1 MKKRII
7 SLLLCFVMLFTL
19 FSVQAF
25 AADQVRIEGEN
36 VTHKLNVGD
45 VVEVPVNVTENPGF
59 IIGKIRVSWDSTAL
73 KLTEVSYNGFVPSE
87 MPAPIT
93 EGISSYAVP
102 FGKSDATAN
111 YTQTGLLFTLKYEV
125 LAGATAKEYPITLTT
140 ENTFFQN
147 FDVDDVASVTTNGS
161 VTLTEPA
168 PTAYTVTI
176 NPGANMTFKSGEV
189 NQTSVTIGNFMLD
202 TYFTADVGYYFPDD
216 YTVAEQNG
224 VEVVRVSE
232 TEIKVTGKPTGD
244 VNITLPDATAK
255 PAPTTYSV
263 KINLGTGI
271 SISSSVTGNSTQTVT
286 IGDPITPVEFV
297 ASEDYYFPTDYG
309 YTEGDFTIAR
319 EGYTKIKVTGKPTGN
334 VEFTLKDA
342 SKKATG
348 PAAPDVGHTD
358 CTTTENN
365 DGTITGVNNEMEYR
379 KGSESLW
386 SPVTG
391 GDGVI
396 KGLVPGTYEVRYA
409 ATTTVKAGTSKT
421 VVIKGYDPT
430 VEKVT
435 VTYNANDGTGADHSV
450 QVDKGSNHVIL
461 GADACG
467 FTAPDGKR
475 LVYWSDRAD
484 NATGSAHYAVGL
496 EYQNLQRDLTLYAVW
511 ETTARTVFLNAG
523 EGGGDEISETVTYDQ
538 TYTLPGV
545 PETFTAPNGKEFDCW
560 KIQGDNT
567 NTSYNPRDSYT
578 IKGNVKFVAQWKDK
592 QGGGEQ
598 PTTFTLT
605 FQPGEGSGDN
615 YVVTGIDTPQYTL
628 PDVPDTF
635 TAPAGKPIFAGW
647 KAEGGNVV
655 YPAGTVIPVTADA
668 TFVAQWRADGP
679 QGDTVLVTFK
689 PGDGKGDAI
698 EERVPA
704 GDSYRLPAKPA
715 GFKAPAGKVFAGW
728 KIEDPQG
735 NLNEKLYKAGHKFD
749 LTGDVTFVAQWKTR
763 PYYGDD
769 TTTPDADSNKTNPG
783 TGAAPVGAPI
793 AVVIA
798 VAVAGA
804 AYFVTTKKR

>member
-168 PTAYTVTI
+168 PTTYTVTI
-176 NPGANMTFKSGEV
+176 TPGANMTPATTIT
-189 NQTSVTIGNFMLD
+189 NTVTVGNGTD
-202 TYFTADVGYYFPDD
+202 VSFTAADGYYFPND
-216 YTVAEQNG
+216 YTVAAQNG
-224 VEVVRVSE
+224 VRVVRVNDTKIS
-232 TEIKVTGKPTGD
+232 VTGTPTGD

-319 EGYTKIKVTGKPTGN
+319 EGYTKIKVSGIPTGN

-435 VTYNANDGTGADHSV
+435 VTYKAN
-450 QVDKGSNHVIL
+450 
-461 GADACG
+461 
-467 FTAPDGKR
+467 
-475 LVYWSDRAD
+475 
-484 NATGSAHYAVGL
+484 
-496 EYQNLQRDLTLYAVW
+496 
-511 ETTARTVFLNAG
+511 
-523 EGGGDEISETVTYDQ
+523 
-538 TYTLPGV
+538 
-545 PETFTAPNGKEFDCW
+545 
-560 KIQGDNT
+560 
-567 NTSYNPRDSYT
+567 
-578 IKGNVKFVAQWKDK
+578 
-592 QGGGEQ
+592 
-598 PTTFTLT
+598 
-605 FQPGEGSGDN
+605 
-615 YVVTGIDTPQYTL
+615 
-628 PDVPDTF
+628 
-635 TAPAGKPIFAGW
+635 
-647 KAEGGNVV
+647 GGNGNEFSEQVTM
-655 YPAGTVIPVTADA
+655 GTDYVI
-668 TFVAQWRADGP
+668 
-679 QGDTVLVTFK
+679 
-689 PGDGKGDAI
+689 
-698 EERVPA
+698 
-704 GDSYRLPAKPA
+704 
-715 GFKAPAGKVFAGW
+715 
-728 KIEDPQG
+728 
-735 NLNEKLYKAGHKFD
+735 
-749 LTGDVTFVAQWKTR
+749 
-763 PYYGDD
+763 
-769 TTTPDADSNKTNPG
+769 
-783 TGAAPVGAPI
+783 
-793 AVVIA
+793 
-798 VAVAGA
+798 
-804 AYFVTTKKR
+804 

>member
-125 LAGATAKEYPITLTT
+125 LAGAAAKEYPITLTT

-232 TEIKVTGKPTGD
+232 TEIKVTGKPTNN
-244 VNITLPDATAK
+244 VNITLPNATEK
-255 PAPTTYSV
+255 PAATTYTV
-263 KINLGTGI
+263 KVNGGTGV
-271 SISSSVTGNSTQTVT
+271 SRKTDPANGNSQQTVNQNT
-286 IGDPITPVEFV
+286 AIVPVVFE
-297 ASEDYYFPTDYG
+297 AWDDYYFP
-309 YTEGDFTIAR
+309 
-319 EGYTKIKVTGKPTGN
+319 EGYGVNAGKFGIEVNRNGPSKITVSGIPTAN
-334 VEFTLKDA
+334 VEIGLP
-342 SKKATG
+342 
-348 PAAPDVGHTD
+348 PAAEKDTQEPPTVGHTD
-358 CTTTENN
+358 CTAAGVN
-365 DGTITGVNNEMEYR
+365 DGTITGLTAFMQWKMGDIGDNWNNVSSDETE
-379 KGSESLW
+379 L
-386 SPVTG
+386 TG
-391 GDGVI
+391 RA
-396 KGLVPGTYEVRYA
+396 PGTYYVRYK
-409 ATTTVKAGTSKT
+409 ATDTKKASEPAT
-421 VVIKGYDPT
+421 VVINAYDPT
-430 VEKVT
+430 VEKFT
-435 VTYNANDGTGADHSV
+435 VTYNANGGTGADHSV
-450 QVDKGSNHVIL
+450 QVDRGSNHVIL
-461 GADACG
+461 GADDCH
-467 FTAPDGKR
+467 FTAPNGMR
-475 LVYWSDRAD
+475 FVYWSTRAD
-484 NATGSAHYAVGL
+484 NATSSTHYEIGDTYTTL
-496 EYQNLQRDLTLYAVW
+496 NDLTLYAVW
-511 ETTARTVFLNAG
+511 ETTARTVRFDAN
-523 EGGGDEISETVTYDQ
+523 GGTGTMDTVTVNLNDS
-538 TYTLPGV
+538 YTLP
-545 PETFTAPNGKEFDCW
+545 PCTFTAPEGKEFDCW
-560 KIQGDNT
+560 KPDVGQGT
-567 NTSYNPRDSYT
+567 YKPGDSYPIT
-578 IKGNVKFVAQWKDK
+578 GNVKFVAQWKDK

-598 PTTFTLT
+598 QGFTLI
-605 FQPGEGSGDN
+605 FQPGEGSGRDH
-615 YVVTGIDTPQYTL
+615 VVNDINTQQYTL
-628 PDVPDTF
+628 PNVPDTF
-635 TAPAGKPIFAGW
+635 TAPAGKPNFDGW
-647 KAEGGNVV
+647 KAEDGTV
-655 YPAGTVIPVTADA
+655 YPAGTDVPVTADA
-668 TFVAQWRADGP
+668 TYVAQWKADGP

-689 PGDGKGDAI
+689 PGDGKGDDF
-698 EERVPA
+698 EKREPT
-704 GDSYRLPAKPA
+704 GDSYRLPPKPE
-715 GFKAPAGKVFAGW
+715 GFEAPAGKVFAGW
-728 KIEDPQG
+728 REQTGENDLG
-735 NLNEKLYKAGHKFD
+735 NILYKADQEFGR
-749 LTGDVTFVAQWKTR
+749 LTENVTFVAQWETR
-763 PYYGDD
+763 PYHVII
-769 TTTPDADSNKTNPG
+769 TTPDADSNKTNPG

>member
-1 MKKRII
+1 MKKRILSVI
-7 SLLLCFVMLFTL
+7 MVLMMVMTFIPTT
-19 FSVQAF
+19 AF
-25 AADQVRIEGEN
+25 AAENHAPPLKISAEYADGKVIVTVKADPYSGCMGAQVEFSFPEDKLSVTEGDIICSGVLEDGAKNVKSVTGGKVISAAWDGSSARQSDVEETIMTVTFSVIEGQTGECSFSI
-36 VTHKLNVGD
+36 VKYVFTDGD
-45 VVEVPVNVTENPGF
+45 VGEINSLPAGSTGTATVN
-59 IIGKIRVSWDSTAL
+59 IA
-73 KLTEVSYNGFVPSE
+73 
-87 MPAPIT
+87 A
-93 EGISSYAVP
+93 
-102 FGKSDATAN
+102 
-111 YTQTGLLFTLKYEV
+111 
-125 LAGATAKEYPITLTT
+125 
-140 ENTFFQN
+140 
-147 FDVDDVASVTTNGS
+147 
-161 VTLTEPA
+161 A

-232 TEIKVTGKPTGD
+232 TEIKVTGKPTNN
-244 VNITLPDATAK
+244 VNITLPNATEK
-255 PAPTTYSV
+255 PAATTYTV
-263 KINLGTGI
+263 TVNGGTG
-271 SISSSVTGNSTQTVT
+271 VTVNSTQTVNQ
-286 IGDPITPVEFV
+286 GEAITDVVIE
-297 ASEDYYFPTDYG
+297 AWDNYYFPERYG
-309 YTEGDFTIAR
+309 ENSGKFGIAVTRNSPSKITVSGTPTADVTI
-319 EGYTKIKVTGKPTGN
+319 N
-334 VEFTLKDA
+334 L
-342 SKKATG
+342 
-348 PAAPDVGHTD
+348 PAAAMKAENPNIPSVTPVH
-358 CTTTENN
+358 CTAAGN
-365 DGTITGVNNEMEYR
+365 DGKITGVDASMEYK
-379 KGSESLW
+379 KGAIGDTWYIVGNNTEI
-386 SPVTG
+386 TG
-391 GDGVI
+391 
-396 KGLVPGTYEVRYA
+396 LASGTYYVRYKATATQKASA
-409 ATTTVKAGTSKT
+409 AAE
-421 VVIKGYDPT
+421 VVINDYDPT

-435 VTYNANDGTGADHSV
+435 VTYKANGGTGADHSV

-467 FTAPDGKR
+467 FTAQNKMRFVQWTTNPNDNQ
-475 LVYWSDRAD
+475 AD
-484 NATGSAHYAVGL
+484 IYAAGY
-496 EYQNLQRDLTLYAVW
+496 EYRNLQSNLTLYAVW
-511 ETTARTVFLNAG
+511 ETTDRTVFLNAG

-560 KIQGDNT
+560 KIEGDNT

-598 PTTFTLT
+598 QGYTLT
-605 FQPGEGSGDN
+605 FKPGDGSGDN
-615 YVVTGIDTPQYTL
+615 YVVNGIDTPQYTL

-635 TAPAGKPIFAGW
+635 TAPAGKPNFDGW

-655 YPAGTVIPVTADA
+655 YPAGTVIPVNADA
-668 TFVAQWRADGP
+668 TFVAQWKANGP

-689 PGDGKGDAI
+689 PGDGTGDAF
-698 EERVPA
+698 ELRVPA

-735 NLNEKLYKAGHKFD
+735 NLNEKLYKAGYEFSR
-749 LTGDVTFVAQWKTR
+749 LTEDVTFVAQWKTR

-769 TTTPDADSNKTNPG
+769 TTTPDADPMVNPG

>member
-168 PTAYTVTI
+168 PTTYTV
-176 NPGANMTFKSGEV
+176 KV
-189 NQTSVTIGNFMLD
+189 NG
-202 TYFTADVGYYFPDD
+202 
-216 YTVAEQNG
+216 
-224 VEVVRVSE
+224 
-232 TEIKVTGKPTGD
+232 
-244 VNITLPDATAK
+244 
-255 PAPTTYSV
+255 
-263 KINLGTGI
+263 GTGV
-271 SISSSVTGNSTQTVT
+271 SRKTDPANGNSQQTVDQNT
-286 IGDPITPVEFV
+286 AIDPVVFE
-297 ASEDYYFPTDYG
+297 AWDDYYFPERYG
-309 YTEGDFTIAR
+309 ENSGKLGITVTRNSYTE
-319 EGYTKIKVTGKPTGN
+319 VTVSGIPTAN
-334 VEFTLKDA
+334 VEIGLP
-342 SKKATG
+342 
-348 PAAPDVGHTD
+348 PAAVKHENPDIPSVTPVH
-358 CTTTENN
+358 CTAAGN
-365 DGTITGVNNEMEYR
+365 DGKITGVDASMEYK
-379 KGSESLW
+379 KGAIGDTWYIVGNNTEI
-386 SPVTG
+386 TG
-391 GDGVI
+391 
-396 KGLVPGTYEVRYA
+396 LASGTYYVRYKATATQKASA
-409 ATTTVKAGTSKT
+409 AAT
-421 VVIKGYDPT
+421 VVINDYDPT

-435 VTYNANDGTGADHSV
+435 VTYKANGGTGADHSV

-467 FTAPDGKR
+467 FTAPQGKR
-475 LVYWSDRAD
+475 FVYWSNTAG
-484 NATGSAHYAVGL
+484 NGQGSEHYEIGDTYTTL
-496 EYQNLQRDLTLYAVW
+496 NDLTLYAVW

-523 EGGGDEISETVTYDQ
+523 EGGGNEISENVTYDQ

-560 KIQGDNT
+560 KIEGDNT

-578 IKGNVKFVAQWKDK
+578 IKGNVRFVAQWKDK

-615 YVVTGIDTPQYTL
+615 YVVNGIDTPQYTL
-628 PDVPDTF
+628 PNPGDIGI
-635 TAPAGKPIFAGW
+635 APPNDKPNFAGW

-655 YPAGTVIPVTADA
+655 YPAGTVIPVNADA
-668 TFVAQWRADGP
+668 TFVAQWKADGP
-679 QGDTVLVTFK
+679 QGDMVLVTFK
-689 PGDGKGDAI
+689 PGDGTGDAF
-698 EERVPA
+698 ELRVPA

-749 LTGDVTFVAQWKTR
+749 LTEDVTFVAQWKTR

-769 TTTPDADSNKTNPG
+769 TTTPDADPMVNPG